1 MITFISILIH
11 ATNIGEK
18 RKRKKNAIIYARF
31 LWGEKMPLFLANY
44 ILPQRKVV

>member
-1 MITFISILIH
+1 MPQIL
-11 ATNIGEK
+11 GKKGKE
-18 RKRKKNAIIYARF
+18 KKNAIIYARF